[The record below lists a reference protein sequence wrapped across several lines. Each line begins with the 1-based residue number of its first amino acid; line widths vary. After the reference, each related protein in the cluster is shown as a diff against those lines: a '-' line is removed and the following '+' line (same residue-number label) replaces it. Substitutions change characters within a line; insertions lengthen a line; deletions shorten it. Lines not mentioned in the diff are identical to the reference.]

1 MSFLHH
7 EPCPK
12 CGSRDNLGVYEDGH
26 KWCFGC
32 GYYIPSSTTIGD
44 VSNSLKEIGN
54 VAGISGI
61 NLPADFSLFL
71 PAEPRRWLAQYELSA
86 EEMKKHSIGWAQSE
100 QMLIFPYFG
109 EDHDLLVWQ
118 GRYFPAR
125 VPKVFTRGWPDKHL
139 LINRV
144 VDVLYPSSVC
154 VVEDSISAIKVSRVM
169 DCAPLLGANLS
180 IHKVRMLSRYY
191 DNLYLWLDND
201 KIKEMMKFQARYTHF
216 FKSVKIIISDKD
228 PKYYL
233 TEEIKEFL
241 NA

>member
-32 GYYIPSSTTIGD
+32 GYYIPSSTTIDD
-44 VSNSLKEIGN
+44 VSNSLKEIN
-54 VAGISGI
+54 DDDTSSFR
-61 NLPADFSLFL
+61 LPSDFSSYLT
-71 PAEPRRWLAQYELSA
+71 PEPRKWLAQYELSA
-86 EEMKKHSIGWAQSE
+86 EEMKKHSIGWSQSE

-125 VPKVFTRGWPDKHL
+125 KPKVFTRGWPDKHL
-139 LINRV
+139 LLNHTVDGVFSDGV
-144 VDVLYPSSVC
+144 V
-154 VVEDSISAIKVSRVM
+154 VVEDSVSAIKVSRVM

-228 PKYYL
+228 PKVYQ